1 MITSQRKPLEAE
13 LESNGPISERNLAYL
28 AARANNNFYDYVM
41 GKFLVAETG
50 GLTRA
55 ELSRKTGIPQSVLS
69 RTLAAPGNWT
79 IGTVAKLLAGICA
92 EELKPDS
99 ESFLNR
105 PAVNYTQA
113 DILANVTPGITFSSN
128 EILLDTKREAVKLT
142 EDTIDAT
149 ITGIPIGKTPT
160 GADASA

>member
-1 MITSQRKPLEAE
+1 MTISQRKPLEAE
-13 LESNGPISERNLAYL
+13 LEDDEPISERNLAYL

-41 GKFLVAETG
+41 GKFLAAEAG

-55 ELSRKTGIPQSVLS
+55 GLSRKTGIPQSVLS

-113 DILANVTPGITFSSN
+113 DILARGAVPPTHSDVG
-128 EILLDTKREAVKLT
+128 ILLDLGHKATKIT
-142 EDTIDAT
+142 EDMIDVTISGA
-149 ITGIPIGKTPT
+149 PAGKTPT
-160 GADASA
+160 GATASA